1 MATPE
6 QIRSTLDRY
15 VETFSSNDAD
25 GWVATFAEDATQED
39 PVGTPVNK
47 GRDAIREFYAN
58 TSAMFG
64 GALKLTMKE
73 DPIIIDHEVAL
84 SAYAQAGSGEARSR
98 MPRIIDHITFN
109 DDASIASLRAFWTLD
124 SMEPDPE

>member
-47 GRDAIREFYAN
+47 GRDAIKEFYVN
-58 TSAMFG
+58 TSNMFG
-64 GALKLTMKE
+64 GGLQLVLKE
-73 DPIIIDHEVAL
+73 EPIIIGHEAVL
-84 SAYAQAGSGEARSR
+84 SAYAIAGSGENRNR
-98 MPRIIDHITFN
+98 MPRIIDHLTFN
-109 DDASIASLRAFWTLD
+109 EDGSIASLRAFWTLE
-124 SMEPDPE
+124 SIQPDPE